1 MKKKYLIF
9 PVIIS
14 IIVLFNACKKSDNDP
29 LLPFRTRDA
38 RITNTWKLVKLQI
51 DSTEVN
57 SLNTTKKDQYNF
69 DGTTMYEYHI
79 DFFGNDTEDSYTYSD
94 NLVINKD
101 GTYNQTI
108 LYGSNKTEITSC
120 WFWYD
125 SNKNKIG
132 IIFEDKGTYLIQRL
146 AKDELIIERYLF
158 TETTDEEGDKNTL
171 TVEEVLTYNNI

>member
-14 IIVLFNACKKSDNDP
+14 IIILFNACKKSDNDP

-57 SLNTTKKDQYNF
+57 SFNKTKADLYNF
-69 DGTTMYEYHI
+69 DGTTMNEYHI
-79 DFFGNDTEDSYTYSD
+79 DFFDNDTEDSYTYSD
-94 NLVINKD
+94 NLVINKN

-108 LYGSNKTEITSC
+108 ISNGVKNEITSC

-125 SNKNKIG
+125 SNKNKTG
-132 IIFEDKGTYLIQRL
+132 IIFEDKETYLIQRL
-146 AKDELIIERYLF
+146 AKDELILERYLF
-158 TETTDEEGDKNTL
+158 TETTDAEGNKNKL
-171 TVEEVLTYNNI
+171 TVEEVLTYNKI